1 MTDEERV
8 ASINAKSVEHIENWI
23 QQLDDGELEPDDLL
37 AATYAALVTAIILGY
52 SPEDLID
59 DAKKAAAN
67 LDAAF
72 QAFGGAEPEQS

>member
-8 ASINAKSVEHIENWI
+8 ASINAKSVEHIVDWI

-37 AATYAALVTAIILGY
+37 AVTYAALVTATILGY

-67 LDAAF
+67 L
-72 QAFGGAEPEQS
+72 QAFGEAEPEQS